1 MVISD
6 QMKALLTYLA
16 KAEGVLIHKLDGEK
30 DITSMYGIYR
40 FQNPQANIFKKIDS
54 IALELGIKIPSS
66 SWSKKELDLINDHIQ
81 NNKDLINTLFL
92 LVVEFY
98 EDYYSYIRLDL
109 FHEDCVVAVASMFAN
124 SRRLSIKAIQ
134 YGINTMNQNGFIEL
148 NKNLLEDGKLG
159 EKTLKAL
166 EVCLYACKTAV
177 NVSLL
182 FESYMLL
189 GMSAEYSILIKED
202 SRYLHFSTGW
212 DNRLKKLQQTR

>member
-16 KAEGVLIHKLDGEK
+16 KAEGVLIHRLDGEK

-54 IALELGIKIPSS
+54 IALELGIRIPSS

-81 NNKDLINTLFL
+81 NSKDLINTLFL

-98 EDYYSYIRLDL
+98 EDYYSSIRLDL

-134 YGINTMNQNGFIEL
+134 YGINTMNYNGFIEL

-166 EVCLYACKTAV
+166 EVCLYACKTAA
-177 NVSLL
+177 NVGLL

-189 GMSAEYSILIKED
+189 GMSAEYSILIKEE
-202 SRYLHFSTGW
+202 SRYLPFSTGW

>member
-6 QMKALLTYLA
+6 QMKALLTYLS

-54 IALELGIKIPSS
+54 IALELGIRIPSS

-81 NNKDLINTLFL
+81 SSKDLINTLFL

-98 EDYYSYIRLDL
+98 EDYYSSIRLDL

-166 EVCLYACKTAV
+166 EVCLYACKTAA
-177 NVSLL
+177 NVGLL

-189 GMSAEYSILIKED
+189 GMSAEYSILIKGD
-202 SRYLHFSTGW
+202 SRYLPFSTGW

>member
-16 KAEGVLIHKLDGEK
+16 KAEGVLIHRLDGEK
-30 DITSMYGIYR
+30 DITSMYGIYK

-166 EVCLYACKTAV
+166 EVCLYACKTAA
-177 NVSLL
+177 NVGLL

-189 GMSAEYSILIKED
+189 GMSAEYSILIKGD
-202 SRYLHFSTGW
+202 SRYLPFSTGW